1 MTAATR
7 PTLILSS
14 SRRPKAKREPIEGPR
29 TDFDALAGRLSGHL
43 LYPEPELA
51 PPVTRLES
59 KLRISLGQAVR
70 ARRVDAAA
78 YVSFSERV
86 GMPLSLLRPQA
97 PHVLI
102 AHLLTSPQK
111 RRAAAITRYLRRT
124 DVTLVFARPQERY
137 LRDEVGLDAD
147 RARFIWDKVDHRFF
161 TASDPGC
168 DGGYV
173 LSVGREQRDYETL
186 LEALR
191 PLGLPA
197 VIVAGS
203 TWSHRSLSPMS
214 LPDHVELRE
223 GLSYP
228 ALRDLYAGARLV
240 VVPVFAGIDY
250 AAGVNGVL
258 EGMACARPVIA
269 SDTPG
274 LSGYVRDGIDGR
286 TVAAG
291 EPEALSSVID
301 ELWHDRAQAERL
313 GRAARHTVE
322 SGRTVDHFVER
333 VADLVESLA

>member
-1 MTAATR
+1 
-7 PTLILSS
+7 
-14 SRRPKAKREPIEGPR
+14 
-29 TDFDALAGRLSGHL
+29 
-43 LYPEPELA
+43 
-51 PPVTRLES
+51 
-59 KLRISLGQAVR
+59 
-70 ARRVDAAA
+70 
-78 YVSFSERV
+78 
-86 GMPLSLLRPQA
+86 MPLSLLRPRA

-137 LRDEVGLDAD
+137 LQDEVGLDPD

-161 TASDPGC
+161 TPSDPAH
-168 DGGYV
+168 DDGYV

-214 LPDHVELRE
+214 LPDHVQLKE

-240 VVPVFAGIDY
+240 VVPVLAGTDY

-258 EGMACARPVIA
+258 EGMACGRPVIA

-274 LSGYVRDGIDGR
+274 LSGYVRDRIDGR
-286 TVAAG
+286 TVVAG
-291 EPEALSSVID
+291 EPEALRSVID
-301 ELWHDRAQAERL
+301 ELWQDRAQSERL
-313 GRAARHTVE
+313 GHAARHTVE

-333 VADLVESLA
+333 VAELVESLA